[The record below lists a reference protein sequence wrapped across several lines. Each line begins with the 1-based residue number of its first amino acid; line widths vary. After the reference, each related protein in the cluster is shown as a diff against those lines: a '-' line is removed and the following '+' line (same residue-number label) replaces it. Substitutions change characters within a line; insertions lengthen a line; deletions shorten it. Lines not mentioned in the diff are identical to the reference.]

1 MSIIRFNSNKN
12 NNVSTS
18 TGGGFGGG
26 GGVSMQ
32 QIQDAFLPATP
43 TDEERTKYNVDVEG
57 TFKKNI
63 ILPSLTLKSAD
74 GTKTASI
81 TLDGNGN
88 ILIDKGVISKGDL
101 IAYGVSGD
109 DIETV
114 ERLIRNILS
123 EEIGGIETGGI
134 NWGGVTGAGNAITSI
149 TYDAQTKTL
158 SAKKDTTFATEQTI
172 GGINW
177 GGVTGSGNAI
187 TSITYDAN
195 TKTLSAKKETAFAT
209 EQLVKNNYL
218 SLSGGKMNNTNVVT
232 KLNADMLDGVHA
244 SGFQRATWRKELLYP
259 RGNPATDENTG
270 RYTRI
275 CTINNTGNYT
285 QGYLI
290 YEVYATGYSGHVS
303 GLVGTF
309 SVYWYSGGS
318 SALTFSSD
326 YNEWS
331 LSLPS
336 ASMTFYDNHSTGRA
350 GFVVRKLASNQYEIW
365 WHNGIWDKIFRLIET
380 DYYTNNNNG
389 LTITRDGETI
399 IYDHYLSGD
408 VIYPGLRTLNNNSA
422 SASKLL
428 TPRTLWGQ
436 SFNGTAN
443 VTGSLNNV
451 TNITMTGAIKYPG
464 SKKTFDMIRF
474 IDNTENEYGNGIS
487 VGGGGVVVVGAGESA
502 NTVFTG
508 AGAKGDTETLFLTSD
523 QDMRLLVGQNSGYV
537 AQRGMIITAGGN
549 VGIGTS
555 TPSKNLH
562 VNGVARAQY
571 IDFYKKDDPAG
582 RAGFCGRVNNSN
594 NLELYSDAGT
604 ITISASS
611 EVFIKS
617 QRQRTF
623 HYTYSANAL
632 QCIADIGENSSK
644 CEIANLNFSVN
655 GFENKSRLQ
664 VIKDGTFYMGRGF
677 ETSQSNNNM
686 AVKISPSGA
695 LVLSTTA
702 PLTGSRVNNVVIRP
716 EGASS
721 TTNQTLFS
729 PEGVTI
735 SANSANALV
744 IKRTVAN
751 AGAFINFCSN
761 NQSATYWRTGADSA
775 NKYIIAYKT
784 DVKTAVDA
792 SGNIVTSGD
801 VTAYSDARLKK
812 NIQTLN
818 YRGPIEPRSYIK
830 DGKQCIGFI
839 AQEVREKYPELVLGS
854 EENEYLSLN
863 YGGITA
869 VLAAENKEL
878 RERVSELDE
887 RIGKI
892 ERKGK

>member
-18 TGGGFGGG
+18 TGGGVGG

-43 TDEERTKYNVDVEG
+43 TDDERSKYNVDVEG
-57 TFKKNI
+57 TFKKNV
-63 ILPSLTLKSAD
+63 ILPSLTLKSSD

-81 TLDGNGN
+81 TLDENGN

-101 IAYGVSGD
+101 IAYGVAGD
-109 DIETV
+109 EIETV

-134 NWGGVTGAGNAITSI
+134 NWGGVTG
-149 TYDAQTKTL
+149 
-158 SAKKDTTFATEQTI
+158 
-172 GGINW
+172 
-177 GGVTGSGNAI
+177 SGNAI

-195 TKTLSAKKETAFAT
+195 TKTLSAKKNTTFAT
-209 EQLVKNNYL
+209 EQGVKNNYL
-218 SLSGGKMNNTNVVT
+218 PLNGGKMNNTNVVT
-232 KLNADMLDGVHA
+232 NLNADMLDGVHA
-244 SGFQRATWRKELLYP
+244 SGFQRVKWNKTLLYP
-259 RGNPATDENTG
+259 RGNPTTDENTG

-285 QGYLI
+285 QGHII

-336 ASMTFYDNHSTGRA
+336 ASMTFYDNHTTGCA
-350 GFVVRKLASNQYEIW
+350 GFVVRKLATNQYEIW

-380 DYYTNNNNG
+380 DYYTNNG

-399 IYDHYLSGD
+399 NYDHYLSGD
-408 VIYPGLRTLNNNSA
+408 VIYPGVRTLNNNSA

-436 SFNGTAN
+436 SFNGTTN
-443 VTGSLNNV
+443 VTGALTNV
-451 TNITMTGAIKYPG
+451 TDITMKGSIKYPG

-474 IDNTENEYGNGIS
+474 IDNAENEYGNGII

-508 AGAKGDTETLFLTSD
+508 TGAKGDTETLFLTSD
-523 QDMRLLVGQNSGYV
+523 QEIQLLAGQNSGYV
-537 AQRGMIITAGGN
+537 KDKGVYIAAGGN
-549 VGIGTS
+549 VGIGIS
-555 TPSKNLH
+555 TPSQKLH
-562 VNGVARAQY
+562 INGVARAQY
-571 IDFYKKDDPAG
+571 IDFFKKDDPAA

-623 HYTYSANAL
+623 HSSYSANAL

-644 CEIANLNFSVN
+644 CEIANLNFSIN
-655 GFENKSRLQ
+655 GFEHKSRLQ

-677 ETSQSNNNM
+677 ERTQSNNNM

-702 PLTGSRVNNVVIRP
+702 PLTGNRVNNVVIRP

-721 TTNQTLFS
+721 TTNQTLFA

-735 SANSANALV
+735 SSNSANGLV

-751 AGAFINFCSN
+751 TGAFINFYPN
-761 NQSATYWRTGADSA
+761 NQNTTFWRFGCNNQYKCNFGYNGVEKITIDS
-775 NKYIIAYKT
+775 N
-784 DVKTAVDA
+784 
-792 SGNIVTSGD
+792 GNIVTSGD

-818 YRGPIEPRSYIK
+818 YRGPLVPKTYIK
-830 DGKQCIGFI
+830 DGKKCIGFI
-839 AQEVREKYPELVLGS
+839 AQEVKEKYPELVIGD
-854 EENEYLSLN
+854 EGKEYLSLN

-878 RERVSELDE
+878 RKRISELDE
-887 RIGKI
+887 RLKI
-892 ERKGK
+892 IESKEK

>member
-18 TGGGFGGG
+18 TGGGFVG

-43 TDEERTKYNVDVEG
+43 SDEERTKYNVDVEG
-57 TFKKNI
+57 TFKKNVI
-63 ILPSLTLKSAD
+63 IPSLTLKSSD
-74 GTKTASI
+74 GTKSASI
-81 TLDGNGN
+81 TLDDNGN

-109 DIETV
+109 EIETV
-114 ERLIRNILS
+114 ERLIRSILS
-123 EEIGGIETGGI
+123 EEIGGIET
-134 NWGGVTGAGNAITSI
+134 
-149 TYDAQTKTL
+149 
-158 SAKKDTTFATEQTI
+158 

-187 TSITYDAN
+187 TSITYDAK
-195 TKTLSAKKETAFAT
+195 TKTLSAKKETTFAT
-209 EQLVKNNYL
+209 EQGVKNNYL
-218 SLSGGKMNNTNVVT
+218 SLSGGKMNNSNVVT
-232 KLNADMLDGVHA
+232 NLNSDMLDGVHA
-244 SGFQRATWRKELLYP
+244 SEFQREKWNKTLTYP
-259 RGNPATDENTG
+259 RGNPTTDENTG

-275 CTINNTGNYT
+275 CTITNTWNYT

-290 YEVYATGYSGHVS
+290 YEVYATGYSGLVS

-318 SALTFSSD
+318 STLTFSSN

-331 LSLPS
+331 LPLPS
-336 ASMTFYDNHSTGRA
+336 ASMTFYDNHTTGCA
-350 GFVVRKLASNQYEIW
+350 GFVVRKIAANQYEIW
-365 WHNGIWDKIFRLIET
+365 WHNGIWDKIFKIVET
-380 DYYTNNNNG
+380 NYYPKE
-389 LTITRDGETI
+389 LKITRDAETI

-436 SFNGTAN
+436 SFNATNN
-443 VTGSLNNV
+443 VTGALTNV
-451 TNITMTGAIKYPG
+451 TDITMTGAIKYQG
-464 SKKTFDMIRF
+464 SKKTFDMISF
-474 IDNTENEYGNGIS
+474 INNPENEYGNGIR
-487 VGGGGVVVVGAGESA
+487 VGGGGVVVVGAGEST

-523 QDMRLLVGQNSGYV
+523 QDMRLLVGQNSGYA
-537 AQRGMIITAGGN
+537 AQRGMIITASGN
-549 VGIGTS
+549 VGIGTA

-562 VNGVARAQY
+562 VNGVARMQY
-571 IDFYKKDDPAG
+571 VDFFAKDNPAD
-582 RAGFCGRVNNSN
+582 RAGFCGRVNNN
-594 NLELYSDAGT
+594 NNIELYSDSGN
-604 ITISASS
+604 ITVDASA
-611 EVFIKS
+611 EVFIKTR
-617 QRQRTF
+617 RQRTF
-623 HYTYSANAL
+623 HSTYSANVL
-632 QCIADIGENSSK
+632 QCIADIGENSAK

-655 GFENKSRLQ
+655 GFEHKSRLQ
-664 VIKDGTFYMGRGF
+664 VIKDGTFYMGRAF
-677 ETSQSNNNM
+677 ETTQSNNNM

-702 PLTGSRVNNVVIRP
+702 PLTGNRVNNVVIRP

-735 SANSANALV
+735 SSNSANGLV

-751 AGAFINFCSN
+751 TGAFINFYPN
-761 NQSATYWRTGADSA
+761 NQNTTFWRWGCT
-775 NKYIIAYKT
+775 NAYK
-784 DVKTAVDA
+784 AVFGYNGVDKVTID
-792 SGNIVTSGD
+792 SNGNIVTVGD
-801 VTAYSDARLKK
+801 VTAYSDARLKSE
-812 NIQTLN
+812 IRTLN
-818 YRGPIEPRSYIK
+818 YRGPLVPKTYIK
-830 DGKQCIGFI
+830 DGKECIGFI
-839 AQEVREKYPELVLGS
+839 AQEVREKYPELVSGD
-854 EENEYLSLN
+854 EEKEYLSLN

-878 RERVSELDE
+878 RGRISELDE
-887 RIGKI
+887 RLKRI
-892 ERKGK
+892 ESKE

>member
-26 GGVSMQ
+26 GVSMQ

-43 TDEERTKYNVDVEG
+43 TDNERSKYNVDVEG
-57 TFKKNI
+57 TFKKNV

-74 GTKTASI
+74 GAKTATI
-81 TLDGNGN
+81 TLDKNGN

-109 DIETV
+109 EIETV

-134 NWGGVTGAGNAITSI
+134 NWGGVTG
-149 TYDAQTKTL
+149 
-158 SAKKDTTFATEQTI
+158 
-172 GGINW
+172 
-177 GGVTGSGNAI
+177 SGNAI
-187 TSITYDAN
+187 TSITYDAK
-195 TKTLSAKKETAFAT
+195 TKTLSAQKNTTFAT
-209 EQLVKNNYL
+209 EQGVKNNYL

-232 KLNADMLDGVHA
+232 ELNADMVDGVHA
-244 SGFQRATWRKELLYP
+244 SELQRNKWAKTLLYP

-275 CTINNTGNYT
+275 CTITNTWNYT

-290 YEVYATGYSGHVS
+290 YEVYATGYSGNVS

-318 SALTFSSD
+318 STLTFSSD

-336 ASMTFYDNHSTGRA
+336 ASMKFYDNHTTGCA

-365 WHNGIWDKIFRLIET
+365 WHNGIWDKIFKIVET
-380 DYYTNNNNG
+380 NYYPKE
-389 LTITRDGETI
+389 LKITRDAETI

-408 VIYPGLRTLNNNSA
+408 VIYPGLRSLNNNSA
-422 SASKLL
+422 SATKLL
-428 TPRTLWGQ
+428 NPRTIWGQ

-443 VTGSLNNV
+443 VTGSLTNV
-451 TNITMTGAIKYPG
+451 ADITMRGSIKYPG
-464 SKKTFDMIRF
+464 AKKTFDMIRF

-523 QDMRLLVGQNSGYV
+523 QDMQLLVGQNSGYA
-537 AQRGMIITAGGN
+537 AQRGMIITANGN
-549 VGIGTS
+549 VGIGTA

-582 RAGFCGRVNNSN
+582 RAGFVGRVDNNN
-594 NLELYSDAGT
+594 NIELYSDAGN
-604 ITISASS
+604 ITIDASG
-611 EVFIKS
+611 EVFFKS
-617 QRQRTF
+617 IRQRTF
-623 HYTYSANAL
+623 HSSYSANVL

-655 GFENKSRLQ
+655 GFEHKSRLQ

-677 ETSQSNNNM
+677 ETTQSNNNM

-702 PLTGSRVNNVVIRP
+702 PLTGNRVNNVVIRP

-729 PEGVTI
+729 PAGVTI

-784 DVKTAVDA
+784 DAKTTVDA

-812 NIQTLN
+812 NIQTLD
-818 YRGPIEPRSYIK
+818 YRGPIEPRTYIK

-839 AQEVREKYPELVLGS
+839 AQEVRNKYPELVLGS

-887 RIGKI
+887 RLKRI
-892 ERKGK
+892 ESKE

>member
-1 MSIIRFNSNKN
+1 MSIIKFNSNKN
-12 NNVSTS
+12 NNTS
-18 TGGGFGGG
+18 SVGGGFGG

-32 QIQDAFLPATP
+32 QVLDAFLPATP
-43 TDEERTKYNVDVEG
+43 TDEERTKYDVEVEG
-57 TFKKNI
+57 TFKKNV
-63 ILPSLTLKSAD
+63 ILPSLTLKSSD

-81 TLDGNGN
+81 TLDENGN

-101 IAYGVSGD
+101 IAYGVAGNEV
-109 DIETV
+109 ETV
-114 ERLIRNILS
+114 EELIRKILS
-123 EEIGGIETGGI
+123 EEET
-134 NWGGVTGAGNAITSI
+134 
-149 TYDAQTKTL
+149 
-158 SAKKDTTFATEQTI
+158 

-187 TSITYDAN
+187 TSITYDAEN
-195 TKTLSAKKETAFAT
+195 KTLSAKKETTFAT
-209 EQLVKNNYL
+209 EQGVKNNYL

-232 KLNADMLDGVHA
+232 NLNADMLDGVHA
-244 SGFQRATWRKELLYP
+244 AEFQREKWNKTLIYP
-259 RGNPATDENTG
+259 RGNPVTDENTG

-275 CTINNTGNYT
+275 CTITNTWNYT

-318 SALTFSSD
+318 STLTFSSN

-336 ASMTFYDNHSTGRA
+336 ASMTFYDNHTTGCA
-350 GFVVRKLASNQYEIW
+350 GFVVRKIAENQYEIW
-365 WHNGIWDKIFRLIET
+365 WHNGLWDKTFHIVET
-380 DYYTNNNNG
+380 DYYPKE
-389 LTITRDGETI
+389 LKITRDAETI

-436 SFNGTAN
+436 SFNGTTN
-443 VTGSLNNV
+443 VTGALTNV
-451 TNITMTGAIKYPG
+451 TDITMTGAIKYHG
-464 SKKTFDMIRF
+464 SKKTFDMIKF

-487 VGGGGVVVVGAGESA
+487 VGGGVVVVGAGESV

-508 AGAKGDTETLFLTSD
+508 SGAKGDTETLFLTSD
-523 QDMRLLVGQNSGYV
+523 QDMRLLVGQNSGYA
-537 AQRGMIITAGGN
+537 AQRGMIITASGN
-549 VGIGTS
+549 VGIGTA

-562 VNGVARAQY
+562 VNGVARMQY
-571 IDFYKKDDPAG
+571 VDFFARDNPAG
-582 RAGFCGRVNNSN
+582 RAGFCGRLDDNN
-594 NLELYSDAGT
+594 NLALYSDSGN
-604 ITISASS
+604 ITVDASA

-617 QRQRTF
+617 RRQRTF
-623 HYTYSANAL
+623 HSTYSANAL

-655 GFENKSRLQ
+655 GFDNKSRLQ

-677 ETSQSNNNM
+677 ETTQSNNNM

-702 PLTGSRVNNVVIRP
+702 PITGGRVNNVVIRP

-721 TTNQTLFS
+721 ITNQTLFA

-735 SANSANALV
+735 SSNSANGLV
-744 IKRTVAN
+744 IKRTVTN
-751 AGAFINFCSN
+751 TGGAYINFFAN
-761 NQSATYWRTGADSA
+761 NQSTTYWRLGSNSGNKVMFAYNGVEKTTIDA
-775 NKYIIAYKT
+775 N
-784 DVKTAVDA
+784 
-792 SGNIVTSGD
+792 GNIVTSGD

-812 NIQTLN
+812 NIQTLD
-818 YRGPIEPRSYIK
+818 YRGPLVPKTYIK
-830 DGKQCIGFI
+830 DGKECIGFI
-839 AQEVREKYPELVLGS
+839 AQEVREKYPELVSGD
-854 EENEYLSLN
+854 EEKEYLSLN

-869 VLAAENKEL
+869 VLAAENKVL
-878 RERVSELDE
+878 RRRISELDE
-887 RIGKI
+887 RVKRI
-892 ERKGK
+892 ESKE

>member
-18 TGGGFGGG
+18 TGGGFVG

-43 TDEERTKYNVDVEG
+43 TDAERSKYNVDVEG
-57 TFKKNI
+57 TFKKNV

-74 GTKTASI
+74 GTKTALI
-81 TLDGNGN
+81 TLDENGN

-101 IAYGVSGD
+101 IAYGVAGNE
-109 DIETV
+109 IETV
-114 ERLIRNILS
+114 EALIRKILS
-123 EEIGGIETGGI
+123 GVET
-134 NWGGVTGAGNAITSI
+134 
-149 TYDAQTKTL
+149 
-158 SAKKDTTFATEQTI
+158 

-187 TSITYDAN
+187 TSITYDAK
-195 TKTLSAKKETAFAT
+195 TKTLSAKKETTFAT
-209 EQLVKNNYL
+209 AQGVKDNYL
-218 SLSGGKMNNTNVVT
+218 PLNGGKMNNTNVVT
-232 KLNADMLDGVHA
+232 NLNADMVDGVHG
-244 SGFQRATWRKELLYP
+244 SELQKVKWSKTLLYP
-259 RGNPATDENTG
+259 RGDPATDENTG

-275 CTINNTGNYT
+275 CTINNPWNYA
-285 QGYLI
+285 QGHLI

-318 SALTFSSD
+318 SALTFASD

-336 ASMTFYDNHSTGRA
+336 ASMTFYNNHTTGCA

-365 WHNGIWDKIFRLIET
+365 WHNGIWDKIFQIIET
-380 DYYTNNNNG
+380 NYYPKE
-389 LTITRDGETI
+389 LKITRDAETI

-408 VIYPGLRTLNNNSA
+408 VIYPGLRNLNNNTA
-422 SASKLL
+422 SATKLL
-428 TPRTLWGQ
+428 NARTIWGQ
-436 SFNGTAN
+436 SFNGTTN
-443 VTGSLNNV
+443 VTGSLTNV
-451 TNITMTGAIKYPG
+451 ADITMKGSIKYPG
-464 SKKTFDMIRF
+464 SKKTFDMIKF

-523 QDMRLLVGQNSGYV
+523 QDMKLLVGQNSGYA

-555 TPSKNLH
+555 APSKNLH

-571 IDFYKKDDPAG
+571 VDFYKKDDPAG
-582 RAGFCGRVNNSN
+582 RAGFCGRVNDNN

-604 ITISASS
+604 ITIDASS
-611 EVFIKS
+611 EVFVKS
-617 QRQRTF
+617 NRQRTF
-623 HYTYSANAL
+623 HSTYSANVL
-632 QCIADIGENSSK
+632 QCFADIGENSAK

-655 GFENKSRLQ
+655 GFEHKSRLQ

-702 PLTGSRVNNVVIRP
+702 PITGSRVNNVVIRP

-721 TTNQTLFS
+721 ITNQTLFT

-735 SANSANALV
+735 SSNSANGLV

-751 AGAFINFCSN
+751 TGAFINFYPN
-761 NQSATYWRTGADSA
+761 NQNTTFWRFGCNNQYKCHFGYNGIEKITIDS
-775 NKYIIAYKT
+775 
-784 DVKTAVDA
+784 

-801 VTAYSDARLKK
+801 VTAYSDARLKSE
-812 NIQTLN
+812 IHTLD
-818 YRGPIEPRSYIK
+818 YRGPVEPRSYIK
-830 DGKQCIGFI
+830 DGKECIGFI
-839 AQEVREKYPELVLGS
+839 AQEVRDKYPELVLGD
-854 EENEYLSLN
+854 EEKEFLSLN

-869 VLAAENKEL
+869 VLAAENKVL
-878 RERVSELDE
+878 RIRISELDE
-887 RIGKI
+887 RLKRI
-892 ERKGK
+892 ECKE

>member
-1 MSIIRFNSNKN
+1 MSIIKFNSNKN
-12 NNVSTS
+12 NNTS
-18 TGGGFGGG
+18 SGGGGFGG

-32 QIQDAFLPATP
+32 QILDAFLPATP

-57 TFKKNI
+57 TFKKNV
-63 ILPSLTLKSAD
+63 ILPSLTLKSSD
-74 GTKTASI
+74 GTKNASI
-81 TLDGNGN
+81 TLDDNGN
-88 ILIDKGVISKGDL
+88 IIIDKGVISKGDL
-101 IAYGVSGD
+101 IAYGVAGD
-109 DIETV
+109 EVETV
-114 ERLIRNILS
+114 EELIRKILS
-123 EEIGGIETGGI
+123 ESEGET
-134 NWGGVTGAGNAITSI
+134 
-149 TYDAQTKTL
+149 
-158 SAKKDTTFATEQTI
+158 

-187 TSITYDAN
+187 TSITYDAE
-195 TKTLSAKKETAFAT
+195 TKTLSAKKETTFAT
-209 EQLVKNNYL
+209 EQGVKNNYL
-218 SLSGGKMNNTNVVT
+218 SLSGGEMNNSNVVNN
-232 KLNADMLDGVHA
+232 LNSDMLDGVHA
-244 SGFQRATWRKELLYP
+244 SEFQRVKWNKTLLYP

-275 CTINNTGNYT
+275 CTITNTGNYT
-285 QGYLI
+285 QGCLI

-318 SALTFSSD
+318 STLTFLSD

-336 ASMTFYDNHSTGRA
+336 ASMTFYENHTTGRA
-350 GFVVRKLASNQYEIW
+350 GFVVRKIAANQYEIW

-380 DYYTNNNNG
+380 DYFTNNG

-399 IYDHYLSGD
+399 IYNHYLSGD
-408 VIYPGLRTLNNNSA
+408 VIYPTLRTLNNNSA
-422 SASKLL
+422 SATKLL
-428 TPRTLWGQ
+428 NPRTIWGQ

-443 VTGSLNNV
+443 VTGSLTNV
-451 TNITMTGAIKYPG
+451 TDITMTGSIKYHG
-464 SKKTFDMIRF
+464 SKKTLDMIKF
-474 IDNTENEYGNGIS
+474 IDNAENEYGNGIS

-523 QDMRLLVGQNSGYV
+523 QDMRLLVGQNSGYA
-537 AQRGMIITAGGN
+537 AQRGMIITESGN
-549 VGIGTS
+549 VGIGTA

-562 VNGVARAQY
+562 VNGVARMQY
-571 IDFYKKDDPAG
+571 VDFFARDNPAG
-582 RAGFCGRVNNSN
+582 RAGFCGRVNDNN
-594 NLELYSDAGT
+594 NLELYSDSGN
-604 ITISASS
+604 ITVDASA

-617 QRQRTF
+617 RRQRTF
-623 HYTYSANAL
+623 HSTYSANVL
-632 QCIADIGENSSK
+632 QCVADIGENSSK

-677 ETSQSNNNM
+677 ETTQSNNNM

-702 PLTGSRVNNVVIRP
+702 PITGGRVNNVVIRP

-721 TTNQTLFS
+721 TTNQTIFA

-735 SANSANALV
+735 SSNSANGLV

-751 AGAFINFCSN
+751 TGAYINFFPN
-761 NQSATYWRTGADSA
+761 NQSAIYWRFGCNNGNKAMFAYNGAEKTTIDA
-775 NKYIIAYKT
+775 N
-784 DVKTAVDA
+784 
-792 SGNIVTSGD
+792 GNIVTSGD

-812 NIQTLN
+812 NIQTLD
-818 YRGPIEPRSYIK
+818 YRGPLVPKTYIK
-830 DGKQCIGFI
+830 DGKECIGFI
-839 AQEVREKYPELVLGS
+839 AQEVREKYPELVSGD
-854 EENEYLSLN
+854 EEKEYLSLN

-869 VLAAENKEL
+869 VLAAENKVL
-878 RERVSELDE
+878 RRRISELDE
-887 RIGKI
+887 RLKRI
-892 ERKGK
+892 ESKE